1 MKSMENLNLISEEQ
15 QERPEKFTNF
25 DSLKSEIAEY
35 LLPNLDSTMRP
46 EFMEYLNENNLKRDK
61 YFLANA
67 FIAMMSGEKLPDQ
80 SEYEFYDNK
89 DGKIESIINSMIIN
103 VQEKA
108 S

>member
-1 MKSMENLNLISEEQ
+1 MSGSPEKFLINPQ
-15 QERPEKFTNF
+15 EKFTNF

-35 LLPNLDSTMRP
+35 LLPNLDSNMTT

-67 FIAMMSGEKLPDQ
+67 FIAMMSGEELPDQ
-80 SEYEFYDNK
+80 SEYELFDDK
-89 DGKIESIINSMIIN
+89 DRKIESIINSMIIN